1 MINQPI
7 QVFLDATTL
16 IKVGPPPGNET
27 FSRLVDLVQYGLITV
42 VTTDLTIAE
51 VVRHHSDVA
60 CDTLRPLFNPR
71 LLRSASRYLRIQI
84 PDISDRDVRERVQS
98 QISEGVASMFSRLN
112 TTVLKIDEVMP
123 SKIFDDYDQNM
134 GFFVNRNKKNQFP
147 DAFAFERLKSVAT
160 PENPVLVVSDDPDF
174 KSPVEAYAAFRL
186 LDSIEALFGELGLL
200 ADDQHPSLE
209 PFLRSALT
217 SNTDFLAY
225 VELNDEHHHD
235 YRVSTVCHGINIE
248 NMLAFRQLNE
258 YELNIL
264 VNARVSVD
272 LEVDLEYHD
281 GTPPELELGRAD
293 VAFYASITTDSR
305 RAPTDIA
312 ELRVYDCSLEWVG
325 VSIGYVL

>member
-1 MINQPI
+1 MTCQQNLVMADFTSKSAIFCAPTPELGATVSTLPGRIAGQMAELLMNSAIARLGALCSNHDQLRRSHHLSRGQPGHDGALMTNQPI

-147 DAFAFERLKSVAT
+147 TRQPAT
-160 PENPVLVVSDDPDF
+160 SAGQPAPDTGPGP
-174 KSPVEAYAAFRL
+174 SRPTAAR
-186 LDSIEALFGELGLL
+186 
-200 ADDQHPSLE
+200 
-209 PFLRSALT
+209 
-217 SNTDFLAY
+217 
-225 VELNDEHHHD
+225 
-235 YRVSTVCHGINIE
+235 
-248 NMLAFRQLNE
+248 
-258 YELNIL
+258 
-264 VNARVSVD
+264 
-272 LEVDLEYHD
+272 
-281 GTPPELELGRAD
+281 
-293 VAFYASITTDSR
+293 
-305 RAPTDIA
+305 
-312 ELRVYDCSLEWVG
+312 CS
-325 VSIGYVL
+325 